1 MTELLQ
7 DDRFRLLKVLGR
19 GGMGTVYR
27 AYDLA
32 AGRVV
37 ALKVPSHPARCAAIA
52 SLTAEFD
59 TWSRLRHPNI
69 VRAYELAVAANGPL
83 PDGTPYLVLEH
94 VPGRPELRTRRAG
107 RMRPAEVGILAAQT
121 LSALVHVHEAG
132 FVHRDLKPG
141 NVLASVLP
149 GRAVR
154 YKLTDFGLATRIG
167 NSNPLGT
174 FSGSLPYVAPEA
186 LLGLPLDGRAD
197 LYGLGIVLFRLATGE
212 TPVPRGGAPEIL
224 RWHLTGPAPDPTRVR
239 PALSAC
245 LCRFLRRMTRRDRD
259 DRPRS
264 ASCALRLLGISPEA
278 VRPRRSAWPDPPCSI
293 GSSPPDALEF
303 A

>member
-1 MTELLQ
+1 
-7 DDRFRLLKVLGR
+7 
-19 GGMGTVYR
+19 MGTVYR

-37 ALKVPSHPARCAAIA
+37 ALKVPSHSTRCAAVA
-52 SLTAEFD
+52 SLAAEFD

-69 VRAYELAVAANGPL
+69 VRVYELVVAANGPL

-94 VPGRPELRTRRAG
+94 VPGRPQLRTRRAG

-132 FVHRDLKPG
+132 FVHRDLKPA
-141 NVLASVLP
+141 NLLASALP

-167 NSNPLGT
+167 SSNPLGT
-174 FSGSLPYVAPEA
+174 FSGSLRYVAPEA

-197 LYGLGIVLFRLATGE
+197 LYGLGILLFRLATGQ
-212 TPVPRGGAPEIL
+212 TPVPQGGAPEIL

-239 PALSAC
+239 PALSAG
-245 LCRFLRRMTRRDRD
+245 LVRFLRLMTRRDRD

-264 ASCALRLLGISPEA
+264 ASCALRLLGISSEA
-278 VRPRRSAWPDPPCSI
+278 GRPRRSAWTDLPCSV
-293 GSSPPDALEF
+293 GSDPPDALEF